1 MGVTEH
7 FNDLWNVFDVTL
19 LIIAAITA
27 TIWIKI
33 YLIHSE
39 SLAGHVGVPGAG
51 GTESSD
57 TEELHVEATAET
69 LMKASQNNDLYRVG
83 YYLIQYRDLQ
93 GILICLVIVKFLN
106 YIEQINSKIGML
118 F

>member
-7 FNDLWNVFDVTL
+7 FNDLWNVFDATI

-27 TIWIKI
+27 TIWVKI
-33 YLIHSE
+33 YILHSE
-39 SLAGHVGVPGAG
+39 SLATDPNLDSAG
-51 GTESSD
+51 STQSSD
-57 TEELHVEATAET
+57 ADSLHVEATAET
-69 LMKASQNNDLYRVG
+69 LNNVSQNIDLYELG
-83 YYLIQYRDLQ
+83 YYLVQYRDLQ
-93 GILICLVIVKFLN
+93 GILIVFVIIKFLA